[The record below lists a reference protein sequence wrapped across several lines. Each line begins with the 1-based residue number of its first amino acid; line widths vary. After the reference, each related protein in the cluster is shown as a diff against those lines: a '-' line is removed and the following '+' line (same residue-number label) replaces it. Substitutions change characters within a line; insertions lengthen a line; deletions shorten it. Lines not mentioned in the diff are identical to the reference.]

1 MKFQKGDKIAFYQ
14 GGVKYIG
21 YIDVID
27 DNLLS
32 VRSMGGAF
40 FYVHVKQCRKLK
52 KKREPRR
59 FWINPNEFIQSY
71 KDGVISKITI
81 NGSDKD
87 GVISKITINGS
98 ELIEVVEVI
107 K

>member
-14 GGVKYIG
+14 SGVKYIG

-27 DNLLS
+27 DNLLY

-59 FWINPNEFIQSY
+59 FWISLGSGFFQ
-71 KDGVISKITI
+71 KDNYGPFVSSFEPKKWD
-81 NGSDKD
+81 GSR
-87 GVISKITINGS
+87 
-98 ELIEVVEVI
+98 ELIEVVVVL